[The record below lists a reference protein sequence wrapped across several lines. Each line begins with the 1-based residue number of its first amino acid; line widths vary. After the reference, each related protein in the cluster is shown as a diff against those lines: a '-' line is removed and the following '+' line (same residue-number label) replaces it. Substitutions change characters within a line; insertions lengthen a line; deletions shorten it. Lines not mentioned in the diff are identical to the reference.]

1 MSVNYTSYINFS
13 NNYILFGLVIVL
25 ILGGMNSTFTETYEN
40 MNNLLPGQYNKS
52 GPILV
57 KDYPIKKP
65 MSLNTNTT
73 NIWKEYPVFRSSYK
87 QQTNNI
93 KYWSTPNNGICSPAE
108 FCGSMYSKKNIY
120 IPPPLKPIPF
130 TSDKIR
136 VNYYAA
142 IE

>member
-1 MSVNYTSYINFS
+1 MSYTKNYV
-13 NNYILFGLVIVL
+13 LFGLVI
-25 ILGGMNSTFTETYEN
+25 ILLLGCMNTTFIEKYEN
-40 MNNLLPGQYNKS
+40 MNPGQYN

-65 MSLNTNTT
+65 MILNTDTT
-73 NIWKEYPVFRSSYK
+73 NIWKNYPVFRFSYK

-93 KYWSTPNNGICSPAE
+93 KYWSTPNNGLCSPAE

-120 IPPPLKPIPF
+120 VPPPLKPIPF

-136 VNYYAA
+136 VNYYASNV
-142 IE
+142 